1 MRTIKEPEIR
11 KNEILDAAEK
21 LFAVKGF
28 EKATVNDILEET
40 GIAKGTFYYY
50 FKSKEDA
57 LDAIIKRRI
66 DGFMVK
72 VKVIAADSELE
83 VPAKLLSIIMALKPQ
98 NPEGNKANY
107 RLRRSRSLARRNI
120 PAQEGLILV
129 LHEQGNA
136 QFHQKSLTES
146 VMHLTPVLRDIVEEG
161 NKQGIFNTPYPKE
174 SIELLLTAA
183 MVLFDDGFFQWP
195 PAEMA
200 VKIPAFIC
208 AMERILGAKPGSLA
222 VFTKV
227 F

>member
-1 MRTIKEPEIR
+1 MRVVKEPEVR

-21 LFAVKGF
+21 LFAAKGF
-28 EKATVNDILEET
+28 EKATVNDILEKT

-66 DGFMVK
+66 DEFMARVQA
-72 VKVIAADSELE
+72 IAADRRIKI
-83 VPAKLLSIIMALKPQ
+83 PAKLLSVIMALKPQ
-98 NPEGNKANY
+98 NPKQ
-107 RLRRSRSLARRNI
+107 RKFKT
-120 PAQEGLILV
+120 V

-146 VMHLTPVLRDIVEEG
+146 VLHLTPVLRDVVEEG
-161 NKQGIFNTPYPKE
+161 NKQGIFNTPYPGE
-174 SIELLLTAA
+174 SIEILLTAA

-195 PAEMA
+195 QKDMA

-222 VFTKV
+222 SLAKAF
-227 F
+227 